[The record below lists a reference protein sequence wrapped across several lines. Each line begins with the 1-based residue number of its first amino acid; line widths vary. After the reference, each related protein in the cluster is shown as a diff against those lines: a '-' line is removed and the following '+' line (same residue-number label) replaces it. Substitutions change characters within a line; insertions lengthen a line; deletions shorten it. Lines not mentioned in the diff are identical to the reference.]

1 MPRAL
6 PKTQPK
12 ARPKAWRLSYKDQ
25 RELDAMPGKIQRL
38 ETEQLQLQAVI
49 ADPALFQGSDERGTL
64 ALQRLAAL
72 AAELENCYARWD
84 ALESS
89 GAGAAGRA
97 GP

>member
-1 MPRAL
+1 
-6 PKTQPK
+6 
-12 ARPKAWRLSYKDQ
+12 
-25 RELDAMPGKIQRL
+25 MPGKIQRL